1 MKTSIAILGSSLLAI
16 TPLAAAADQCKN
28 IDTELVGRIAP
39 CAESPVGLC
48 APATARG
55 GLLKGEKNFV
65 FQGLAPA
72 AGLAPLE
79 PATVL
84 SYSGPV
90 VYHMGDT
97 EVFAGM
103 ALVNELYQPAIGI
116 VPIGDRFTMGAKTA
130 AFACNT
136 FFHFKT
142 VIPCHYGT
150 FPGMLDADASKFVA
164 EMSGHNVAVPAIGAA
179 IEI

>member
-90 VYHMGDT
+90 VYHTHYG
-97 EVFAGM
+97 
-103 ALVNELYQPAIGI
+103 ELHLSAIG
-116 VPIGDRFTMGAKTA
+116 VLDQGRLVFSEVQRVLGGTGRFVGATGNLFVSGD
-130 AFACNT
+130 
-136 FFHFKT
+136 
-142 VIPCHYGT
+142 
-150 FPGMLDADASKFVA
+150 S
-164 EMSGHNVAVPAIGAA
+164 SGPEPSGAVPFESRITG
-179 IEI
+179 EVCLSK